1 MYQNTLRILYNA
13 LQVIILNVIIIFI
26 MEDKK
31 IITVIK
37 ESRIVKVIFIIGT
50 IGLLYLSIVY
60 MYKAYLKRKDYLQQN
75 IYNERYN
82 KLYEN
87 KLYLKDV
94 FNNKDKSKEYLK
106 NILTGSS
113 NGENVILIYNSAT
126 STFQEIVDKESWFY
140 KVSKNIDYFIKNY
153 TKLYENK

>member
-1 MYQNTLRILYNA
+1 
-13 LQVIILNVIIIFI
+13 

-126 STFQEIVDKESWFY
+126 STFQEIVDKES
-140 KVSKNIDYFIKNY
+140 
-153 TKLYENK
+153 